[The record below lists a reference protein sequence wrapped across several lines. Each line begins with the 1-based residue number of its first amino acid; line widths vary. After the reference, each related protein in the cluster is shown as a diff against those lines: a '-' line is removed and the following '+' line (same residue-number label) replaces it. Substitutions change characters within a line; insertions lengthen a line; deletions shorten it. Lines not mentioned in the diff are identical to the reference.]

1 MMSAILSGV
10 PVGLWIFLVVALL
23 VGAVLVLY
31 ALYSKG
37 DVKAVFSHGTT
48 VFKLEAKSRQPKN

>member
-1 MMSAILSGV
+1 MSSAIIIGV
-10 PVGLWIFLVVALL
+10 PVGLWIFLVLALL

>member
-1 MMSAILSGV
+1 MISAIISGV

-48 VFKLEAKSRQPKN
+48 VFKLEAKSRQSKN